1 MNTTLQ
7 DLSTEEFEQLI
18 ERAID
23 RRLQVWLEQVLD
35 ALAVLDDEDKAVL
48 RPEFA
53 ESLRRSIAQA
63 RAGEGMDLKSFR
75 QQIGR

>member
-23 RRLQVWLEQVLD
+23 RRLQVWLERVLD
-35 ALAVLDDEDKAVL
+35 ALAALDDEDKAVL

-63 RAGEGMDLKSFR
+63 RAGEDIPTWSDIAL
-75 QQIGR
+75 

>member
-35 ALAVLDDEDKAVL
+35 ALAALDDEDKAVL

>member
-1 MNTTLQ
+1 MDTTFGE
-7 DLSTEEFEQLI
+7 LSVEQMERII

-35 ALAVLDDEDKAVL
+35 ALSALSEEETADL

-53 ESLRRSIAQA
+53 EALRRSIAQA
-63 RAGEGMDLKSFR
+63 QRGDGMELQSFR
-75 QQIGR
+75 EHIGR

>member
-35 ALAVLDDEDKAVL
+35 ALAALDDDDKAVL

>member
-48 RPEFA
+48 HPEFA

>member
-1 MNTTLQ
+1 MSATLK
-7 DLSTEEFEQLI
+7 DLSTEQFEQLI

-35 ALAVLDDEDKAVL
+35 ALTVSDDEDKAVL

-53 ESLRRSIAQA
+53 ASLRNAITQA
-63 RAGEGMDLKSFR
+63 RAGEGMDLQSFR
-75 QQIGR
+75 EQIGR